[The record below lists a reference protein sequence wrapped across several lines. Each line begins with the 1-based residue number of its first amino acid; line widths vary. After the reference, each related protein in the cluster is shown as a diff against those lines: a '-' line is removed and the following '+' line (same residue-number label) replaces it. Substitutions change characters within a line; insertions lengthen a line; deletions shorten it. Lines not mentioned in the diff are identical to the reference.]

1 MEPKY
6 KTLYKIDPKNRWYVD
21 MYYFIGYKPTN
32 STSAVYVARG
42 QNIAVQIPPDMEK
55 LIDNPNQLFFSS
67 EIAAYM
73 QVKDLL
79 QKELESVNNV
89 IRELTLEGK
98 NV

>member
-1 MEPKY
+1 MAPKY

-21 MYYFIGYKPTN
+21 QYYFIGYKPTN
-32 STSAVYVARG
+32 STAAVYVARG
-42 QNIAVQIPPDMEK
+42 QNIAVQIPPEMEK
-55 LIDNPNQLFFSS
+55 TIDQSNQLFFSS
-67 EIAAYM
+67 EIAAYL

-79 QKELESVNNV
+79 QKELDLVNNV